1 MIQKILKRLLTSI
14 CAFIALLFLANA
26 IFHTVDETVY
36 VPAWFGLL
44 MLVVPITLLFCPL
57 NGLVDQVRSFLPR
70 TSSETSNSKKAEEES
85 RQGVS
90 RVDLIH
96 RLEKSREYRIML
108 QDYQKE
114 LRQREQALNEREEK
128 ISEIEKS
135 LIQKEREIKSKVR
148 DRVLC
153 EVREEKENLERKSDL
168 LKEYEKGLRKTEFT
182 LLDWLKRIDQK
193 ERAIFDDL
201 LVDAHRYEQYQ
212 KEMPKMDGFQFEEY
226 VASLMVASGYENV
239 KVTQKSGDFGADIVA
254 EKQDVKYVVQCKYY
268 TSQVGIESVQQIYA
282 AKIHYDAHVAIVAT
296 NSVFTKAAQTL
307 ATNVGVVL
315 WDGEDIIKM
324 ANAKR

>member
-1 MIQKILKRLLTSI
+1 M
-14 CAFIALLFLANA
+14 
-26 IFHTVDETVY
+26 
-36 VPAWFGLL
+36 
-44 MLVVPITLLFCPL
+44 
-57 NGLVDQVRSFLPR
+57 
-70 TSSETSNSKKAEEES
+70 
-85 RQGVS
+85 
-90 RVDLIH
+90 
-96 RLEKSREYRIML
+96 
-108 QDYQKE
+108 
-114 LRQREQALNEREEK
+114 
-128 ISEIEKS
+128 
-135 LIQKEREIKSKVR
+135 
-148 DRVLC
+148 
-153 EVREEKENLERKSDL
+153 
-168 LKEYEKGLRKTEFT
+168 
-182 LLDWLKRIDQK
+182 LDWLKRIDQK

-212 KEMPKMDGFQFEEY
+212 KEMPEMDGFQFEEY
-226 VASLMVASGYENV
+226 VASLMVANGYENV
-239 KVTQKSGDFGADIVA
+239 KVTKKSGDFGADIVA